1 MEIDKEKTPSIHT
14 DGKKK
19 KFSNT
24 AEKNRF
30 LDYLDTKA
38 YDIHYIEFEFTNG
51 WHIKETSNAFIDFH
65 TNSIQKERDKLLKR
79 LDSIAGNSI

>member
-1 MEIDKEKTPSIHT
+1 MR
-14 DGKKK
+14 K

-24 AEKNRF
+24 AEF

-65 TNSIQKERDKLLKR
+65 TNSIQERDELQKNYLKLVLRIEFFSQKLLK
-79 LDSIAGNSI
+79 NM

>member
-1 MEIDKEKTPSIHT
+1 MHDESNTYLNMYLVETYRWMR
-14 DGKKK
+14 K

-24 AEKNRF
+24 AEF

-65 TNSIQKERDKLLKR
+65 TNSIQERDELQKKLLE
-79 LDSIAGNSI
+79 IGAQN